1 MKDPVPGFEEWRNRS
16 DERVSTGGYW
26 PRLRAPRVLLIATL
40 AYFFQRHIFPS
51 IRWACMG

>member
-26 PRLRAPRVLLIATL
+26 HRLRAA
-40 AYFFQRHIFPS
+40 A
-51 IRWACMG
+51 

>member
-26 PRLRAPRVLLIATL
+26 PRLRAPRVLLLATL
-40 AYFFQRHIFPS
+40 FLFFPETHLPID
-51 IRWACMG
+51 